1 MIGRRHRW
9 VFPASVL
16 LVGLNLRPSIAVIGP
31 LLDTI
36 QHATDLS
43 DLAASLLTTLP
54 VGLMGAVLFAIRPLR
69 AAVSDKTAIATG
81 LLVLLFSHAVRF
93 FLPSASILLMTAICG
108 GIGIALVQAVMPAVI
123 RRQAK
128 RDAAGMMGL
137 YSTAIMA
144 GALISAMAGPWLA
157 VTLNWRAALGI
168 WVAPAAIALLIWRH
182 ALGPETVVHR
192 VCDKPLHLYREPR
205 AWLLLTFFGLGTG
218 AYTLVLAWLPPF
230 YTQMGWSAQRAGG
243 LLGAVTVAEVIAGLT
258 VSSAINF
265 LPDRR
270 PALLAAIGALF
281 LGMLGLAISPQT
293 FAWPAAVSAGVG
305 IGALFPLSI
314 IVAMDHGDEA
324 DEAATIAAFVQ
335 GGGYVLAAVMP
346 LVAGLLRQLLA
357 DLSLVWWLMMLLCA
371 VLCLIAMSLDPCRR
385 ISCPT

>member
-1 MIGRRHRW
+1 MIGPSHRW
-9 VFPASVL
+9 MLPAAIL
-16 LVGLNLRPSIAVIGP
+16 FVGINLRPSIAVIGP

-36 QHATDLS
+36 QHSTGLS
-43 DLAASLLTTLP
+43 DSGSSLLTTLP

-69 AAVSDKTAIATG
+69 AAVRDKTAIATG
-81 LLVLLFSHAVRF
+81 LILLLFSHVVRF
-93 FLPSASILLMTAICG
+93 VLPSASILLMTAVCG

-123 RRQAK
+123 RRHAK
-128 RDAAGMMGL
+128 SDAAGMMGL

-168 WVAPAAIALLIWRH
+168 WVVPAAIALLIWRH

-205 AWLLLTFFGLGTG
+205 AWLLLAFFGLSTG

-243 LLGAVTVAEVIAGLT
+243 LLAAVTVAEVIAGLA
-258 VSSAINF
+258 VSSAINR

-270 PALLAAIGALF
+270 PALLMAIGALF

-293 FAWPAAVSAGVG
+293 FAWQAAVSGGLG

-314 IVAMDHGDEA
+314 IVAMDHGDEP
-324 DEAATIAAFVQ
+324 DEAAAIAAFVQ

-346 LVAGLLRQLLA
+346 LVAGLLRQILA
-357 DLSLVWWLMMLLCA
+357 DLSLAWWLMMLLCA
-371 VLCLIAMSLDPCRR
+371 VLGLIAIRLDPRRR
-385 ISCPT
+385 IPNLT